1 MERKDKRE
9 GGKEKRKQRVAGEGR
24 WRSKEKG
31 RDGKKAGDSKTAPL
45 IRRLGSDVPIFQEQY
60 R

>member
-31 RDGKKAGDSKTAPL
+31 RGQ
-45 IRRLGSDVPIFQEQY
+45 RRVATGGGWG
-60 R
+60 